1 MSQKVLNDLE
11 ILASKPLSNA
21 TAMPKELY
29 TSNEILSL
37 EEDLFSIKNGFVLEE
52 QQKFPK

>member
-37 EEDLFSIKNGFVLEE
+37 EEDLIFNKEWI
-52 QQKFPK
+52 